1 MKKTIV
7 PPAVIGILGGGQLG
21 RMMAL
26 EAKAMGYRVVTLD
39 PTNDSPCGQVAD
51 QQIIADFDDLRA
63 AESLGKIADIVTYE
77 FENVSSDVAKI
88 IQRNSY
94 LPQGYSLLYTTQN
107 RLREKRAV
115 EQAGC
120 KVAPYVEIK
129 SLNDF
134 QQGIVSLGL
143 PAVIK
148 TVEGGYDGKGQKVLK
163 TSGDALKVQNELDFN
178 DGIYILEKFI
188 PYVMEFSVIIARR
201 PSGEQKAFPVVENI
215 HRDNILHM
223 SIAPAR
229 VCKEIAIEAENIAR
243 KIAEHLN
250 LVGLLA
256 IEMFLQ
262 ENGEIFVNE
271 LAPRPHNSG
280 HFTQQGCLTSQ
291 FEQHIRAVCNLPLGD
306 PEIIRP
312 TVMVNILGKDLPL
325 VLKAMPSMDPRIKVH
340 IYGKAEARS
349 LRKMGHLNVVTDSL
363 EESIRL
369 IKELGLG

>member
-1 MKKTIV
+1 
-7 PPAVIGILGGGQLG
+7 
-21 RMMAL
+21 
-26 EAKAMGYRVVTLD
+26 
-39 PTNDSPCGQVAD
+39 
-51 QQIIADFDDLRA
+51 
-63 AESLGKIADIVTYE
+63 
-77 FENVSSDVAKI
+77 
-88 IQRNSY
+88 
-94 LPQGYSLLYTTQN
+94 
-107 RLREKRAV
+107 
-115 EQAGC
+115 
-120 KVAPYVEIK
+120 
-129 SLNDF
+129 
-134 QQGIVSLGL
+134 
-143 PAVIK
+143 
-148 TVEGGYDGKGQKVLK
+148 
-163 TSGDALKVQNELDFN
+163 
-178 DGIYILEKFI
+178 
-188 PYVMEFSVIIARR
+188 
-201 PSGEQKAFPVVENI
+201 
-215 HRDNILHM
+215 M
-223 SIAPAR
+223 SIA
-229 VCKEIAIEAENIAR
+229 CGKEIAIEAENIAR

-306 PEIIRP
+306 PESIRP